1 MKEKQHIR
9 KQTLSYRL
17 MVRFAMCMAV
27 LMVLALPL
35 LYLITTHYYAE
46 DLTRLVMKY
55 GVKNTHV
62 DLEEDTLT
70 GMFIQFFS
78 IIMLLLIAVF
88 IVMRYV
94 PRRLWQPFYV
104 TMRRIASFRIEKEN
118 VPVLQ
123 DSGVSEFDELN
134 RILSTLMTKSVK
146 SYRLQRE
153 FTENASHELQTP
165 IAIAQM
171 KIEAMQQDPELT
183 DRQAKNLE
191 DVYIQLRRVSR
202 LSRSLLLLSKI
213 DNSQF
218 KKETQV
224 RLNECID
231 KLLPQWQTIGGNR
244 IIDFRKHGDA
254 MVTCNEAL
262 LESMLTN
269 LVVNA
274 IRHSR
279 DASTVVVETWPEK
292 LAVSNT
298 SDGGA
303 LDKEHIFNRFY
314 HSTGRPGYGLGL
326 AIVKSICD
334 FHHWRIDYNFVDG
347 RHIFTVENMK

>member
-1 MKEKQHIR
+1 MKEKQYVR
-9 KQTLSYRL
+9 KRTLSYRL
-17 MVRFAMCMAV
+17 MVRFAVCMAA

-55 GVKNTHV
+55 GIKNTHI
-62 DLEEDTLT
+62 DLEEDTLM

-78 IIMLLLIAVF
+78 IIMLLLFAVF

-94 PRRLWQPFYV
+94 PQRLWRPFHE
-104 TMRRIASFRIEKEN
+104 TLKRLENFRIEKGN
-118 VPVLQ
+118 VPALP
-123 DSGVSEFDELN
+123 SSNISEFDELSS
-134 RILSTLMTKSVK
+134 ILTELMTRSVK

-171 KIEAMQQDPELT
+171 KIDAMQQDPDLT
-183 DRQAKNLE
+183 DRQAKGLE
-191 DVYIQLRRVSR
+191 DVYIQLRRMSR

-218 KKETQV
+218 KKENQV
-224 RLNECID
+224 HLNEYIS

-244 IIDFRKHGDA
+244 VIDLKTHGDPV
-254 MVTCNEAL
+254 VTCNETL
-262 LESMLTN
+262 LESLLTN

-279 DASTVVVETWPEK
+279 DVSTVVVETWPGK
-292 LAVSNT
+292 LEVSNE
-298 SDGGA
+298 SDSSA

-314 HSTGRPGYGLGL
+314 HGTSHQGYGLGL

-334 FHHWRIDYNFVDG
+334 FHHWQIDYSFVDG
-347 RHIFTVENMK
+347 RHHFVVEDTK